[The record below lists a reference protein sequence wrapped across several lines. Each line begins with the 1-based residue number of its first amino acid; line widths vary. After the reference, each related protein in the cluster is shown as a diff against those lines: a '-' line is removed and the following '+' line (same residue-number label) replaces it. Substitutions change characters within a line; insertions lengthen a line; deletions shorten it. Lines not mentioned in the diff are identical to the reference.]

1 MILLMSLGTF
11 LGYVIIAIFIF
22 LAVLVG
28 RSWLRDIE
36 EIKEAPSKND
46 EKFLDKIDELQKKI
60 DSIEKTLKQ
69 IDCDKKG
76 TTPSEESQ
84 SPE

>member
-46 EKFLDKIDELQKKI
+46 EKFLDKIDELQKKLTA
-60 DSIEKTLKQ
+60 S
-69 IDCDKKG
+69 KKL
-76 TTPSEESQ
+76 
-84 SPE
+84 

>member
-1 MILLMSLGTF
+1 MILLSLGTF
-11 LGYVIIAIFIF
+11 LAYVTIAIIIVIMCFYG
-22 LAVLVG
+22 A
-28 RSWLRDIE
+28 S
-36 EIKEAPSKND
+36 KEPLTMYGIPAERVKKAKD
-46 EKFLDKIDELQKKI
+46 RLDDWGGKI

>member
-60 DSIEKTLKQ
+60 D
-69 IDCDKKG
+69 CDKKG